1 MLIEPTGKALGRR
14 CAVPMARPLSEQD
27 LARIHPVCREIAM
40 KPNAIL
46 LLALS
51 LPSPVLAASAYT
63 LCHTNETVVFSCAT
77 GTHFLSICASPNLSK
92 EAGYLQY
99 RYGSKDK
106 LELVYPTT
114 PQPPT
119 GLFVPFEQM
128 YSGGFGSFVQFKNNN
143 YTYTVFDAVGRWG
156 KSCFTPHERAETC
169 LQEVEGIAVQN
180 NGKEVANIPCRKDAN
195 FVGGELG
202 SSFWDKV
209 GLKDLKDDD
218 IQPEFEIPQAFF
230 RN

>member
-1 MLIEPTGKALGRR
+1 
-14 CAVPMARPLSEQD
+14 
-27 LARIHPVCREIAM
+27 M

-77 GTHFLSICASPNLSK
+77 GTHFLSLCASPNLSK

-119 GLFVPFEQM
+119 GLFVPFEQT

-143 YTYTVFDAVGRWG
+143 YTYTVFDAVGKWG
-156 KSCFTPHERAETC
+156 ESCFTPHERAETC
-169 LQEVEGIAVQN
+169 LLQVEGVAVQN
-180 NGKEVANIPCRKDAN
+180 NGKKVANIQCRKDAD
-195 FVGGELG
+195 FVEHAI
-202 SSFWDKV
+202 DKMV
-209 GLKDLKDDD
+209 TAKRLRTTRTWSRCTSCTIISVAFTRAFAGLRRWRDRAALVN
-218 IQPEFEIPQAFF
+218 Q
-230 RN
+230 RYC

>member
-1 MLIEPTGKALGRR
+1 VRHWATVRGADL
-14 CAVPMARPLSEQD
+14 ARPLSEQD

-77 GTHFLSICASPNLSK
+77 GTHFLSICGSPNLSK

-119 GLFVPFEQM
+119 GLFVPFEQL

-143 YTYTVFDAVGRWG
+143 YTYTVFDAVGKWG
-156 KSCFTPHERAETC
+156 ESCFTPHERAETC
-169 LQEVEGIAVQN
+169 LLEVEGVAVQN
-180 NGKEVANIPCRKDAN
+180 NGKKVANVQCRKDAN
-195 FVGGELG
+195 FVEFDSG
-202 SSFWDKV
+202 FWDKV
-209 GLKDLKDDD
+209 GLKDLKDGD
-218 IQPEFEIPQAFF
+218 IQPDFEIPDAFMG
-230 RN
+230 N

>member
-1 MLIEPTGKALGRR
+1 
-14 CAVPMARPLSEQD
+14 
-27 LARIHPVCREIAM
+27 M

-230 RN
+230 AIDTPNP

>member
-1 MLIEPTGKALGRR
+1 
-14 CAVPMARPLSEQD
+14 
-27 LARIHPVCREIAM
+27 M

-156 KSCFTPHERAETC
+156 KSCFTPTSGRRP
-169 LQEVEGIAVQN
+169 V
-180 NGKEVANIPCRKDAN
+180 CRK
-195 FVGGELG
+195 L
-202 SSFWDKV
+202 KV
-209 GLKDLKDDD
+209 SQSRIMERKSRTFPAARMRIL
-218 IQPEFEIPQAFF
+218 
-230 RN
+230 